1 MADLSIRFF
10 SNCLH
15 RTVEF
20 KMFLPNDKR
29 NDIPWEEDKHAKG
42 DMKMILLLHGYT
54 GDGDIWV
61 NREQAASLNIAVVAP
76 SGENG
81 FWLDAEATGRQYASY
96 VGKELIEYIRNTF
109 GIAMTP
115 DKTGVMGLSMG
126 GFGALHTA
134 LAFPETFG
142 VCAALSS
149 ALIHNEVAKMKEG
162 EGNSVANYA
171 YYRECFGDPAKLPES
186 ENNPEFLAMRLKAE
200 GKKIPKIFMAC
211 GTEDFLLE
219 PNRAFHKFLNDTG
232 IDHVYE
238 ESEGIHDMKFWSK
251 YAEIFMPQMFN

>member
-1 MADLSIRFF
+1 MADISIRFY
-10 SNCLH
+10 SNCLC

-20 KMFLPNDKR
+20 KMFIPNDKR
-29 NDIPWEEDKHAKG
+29 AEDQRENKKS
-42 DMKMILLLHGYT
+42 DMKLILLLHGYT

-61 NREQAASLNIAVVAP
+61 DREQAASLNIAVAAP
-76 SGENG
+76 SGDNS
-81 FWLDAEATGRQYASY
+81 FWLDAEATGRKYGSFIG
-96 VGKELIEYIRNTF
+96 VELIDYIRDTF

-134 LAFPETFG
+134 FAYPDTFG
-142 VCAALSS
+142 TCAALSS

-171 YYRECFGDPAKLPES
+171 YYRGCFGDPALLSES
-186 ENNPEFLAMRLKAE
+186 DNNPEVLV
-200 GKKIPKIFMAC
+200 KKLEAQGRKLPKIFMAC

-219 PNRAFHKFLNDTG
+219 PNRAFHAFLEKEG
-232 IDHVYE
+232 VEHVYE

-251 YAEIFMPQMFN
+251 YAAIFMPKMF

>member
-10 SNCLH
+10 SNCLR

-29 NDIPWEEDKHAKG
+29 NDIPWEEDKHVKG
-42 DMKMILLLHGYT
+42 DMKLLLLLHGYT

-61 NREQAASLNIAVVAP
+61 NREQAASLNVAVVAP

-81 FWLDAEATGRQYASY
+81 FWLDGEATGRQYASY
-96 VGKELIEYIRNTF
+96 VGKELIDYIRDTF
-109 GIAMTP
+109 GIAKTP
-115 DKTGVMGLSMG
+115 DKTGVMGFSMG

-142 VCAALSS
+142 TCAALSS
-149 ALIHNEVAKMKEG
+149 ALIHNEVANMKEG
-162 EGNSVANYA
+162 VGNSVANYE
-171 YYRECFGDPAKLPES
+171 YYRECFGNPAKLSES
-186 ENNPEFLAMRLKAE
+186 ENNPEFLAKRLKAE
-200 GKKIPKIFMAC
+200 GKTIPGIFMAC

-219 PNRAFHKFLNDTG
+219 PNRKFHEFLNTTG

-251 YAEIFMPQMFN
+251 YAEIFMPHMFD